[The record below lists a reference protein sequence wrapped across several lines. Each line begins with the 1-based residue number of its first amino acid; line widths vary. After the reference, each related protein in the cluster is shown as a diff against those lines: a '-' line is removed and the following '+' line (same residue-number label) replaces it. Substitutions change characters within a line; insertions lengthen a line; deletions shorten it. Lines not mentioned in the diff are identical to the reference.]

1 MGKNHLTP
9 QTETRRGKS
18 IHRYI
23 GENKMGGGGEEGGE
37 AFCLW
42 GQKYK
47 LLSWT
52 KLNCSLHINEQK

>member
-23 GENKMGGGGEEGGE
+23 GENKMGGGGRKGE
-37 AFCLW
+37 R
-42 GQKYK
+42 
-47 LLSWT
+47 LSVCGARST
-52 KLNCSLHINEQK
+52 NCYLGPS